1 MSGAIASVFRSAGMG
16 LVMLATGGVLGAQVH
31 SSVRIWGHA
40 VANTQ
45 SRLGSIIDVQTY
57 GAATM
62 VVTDDGKI
70 FVNGNIGLGDT
81 VWTAGRVVRAS
92 LGSEYVLIIDAE
104 GQMHYVGSDLAVMPT
119 TMPVLPPGTR
129 YVDAAGGYRHAL
141 ALRSDGVVVAW
152 GVTNP
157 NGVLNIPAQV
167 AGGVARRV
175 FAHDNRNFV
184 IMADGSLIGWGNP
197 ASGLTSVPAAPAG
210 ISYEEVDVRSDGN
223 GAAYAVARRSDGH
236 LVAWGDNSW
245 GQCNVPALPPGL
257 VYVQVAAGQ
266 RHAAAILSDGS
277 LVCWG
282 SNTMRECD
290 VPNLAPGLSWRR
302 VACGPHYT
310 VGVTSEGKVVAWG
323 RNLLYC
329 GHLPARE
336 EVGPG
341 LLGPVFTDVGIGY
354 VNAGFIDAKGE
365 AFMFGLNAN
374 GECDVPPLPRGLHYE
389 RVYASYW
396 HTALLRS
403 DGQVFAQGDNSRGM
417 CSIPALPVGVTYTD
431 VAMADWHTALLR
443 SDGNVVFCGDD
454 IGGLLVVPPLPPGT
468 RYEEVDAARFM
479 LLMRRSDGAL
489 VYVGQNGITG
499 HGMENVPIAPPGI
512 EFVDISLAENF
523 AAALR
528 SDGQVVYWG
537 SVPSAGYMHVPPPLP
552 PGVVYVEVD
561 GGHRS
566 MALRRSDGLVDVR
579 SSGSYRE
586 HLVPQLDPGQ
596 SFLQVTA
603 HSLMVGGRI
612 GPTCTYVSFA
622 PGCAGSMPAA
632 RLVPRDTPRIGKRHK
647 VTVFDLP
654 QNLAFMLFGWSRTLP
669 QPLSVYGMPG
679 CDAHVSPD
687 IGTFLLGQSNKAAF
701 EMSIPND
708 VRLIGLQF
716 YNQAVVFDPGANAL
730 GAVMSAAAEGVIGI
744 R

>member
-1 MSGAIASVFRSAGMG
+1 MG

-31 SSVRIWGHA
+31 SSVRLWGEA

-45 SRLGSIIDVQTY
+45 SRLGSIIDVQVVGIT
-57 GAATM
+57 TM
-62 VVTDDGKI
+62 VVTDDGSI
-70 FVNGNIGLGDT
+70 FVNGDTGLGDT
-81 VWTAGRVVRAS
+81 VWAAGRVVRAS
-92 LGSEYVLIIDAE
+92 LGSDYALIIDAE
-104 GQMHYVGSDLAVMPT
+104 GQLHFVGSNLAVMASSV
-119 TMPVLPPGTR
+119 PVLPPGTR
-129 YVDAAGGYRHAL
+129 YVDVAAGYMHAL

-152 GVTNP
+152 GSSNP
-157 NGVLNIPAQV
+157 SGVLNIPAQV
-167 AGGVARRV
+167 AGGAARRV
-175 FAHDNRNFV
+175 FARDNRNFV
-184 IMADGSLIGWGNP
+184 IMADGSLIGWGDP
-197 ASGLTSVPAAPAG
+197 TFGLTSAPTAPSG
-210 ISYEEVDVRSDGN
+210 VSYEEVEIGVNVNTASYAVALRSDGQ
-223 GAAYAVARRSDGH
+223 

-257 VYVQVAAGQ
+257 AYVQVAAGP
-266 RHAAAILSDGS
+266 RHVAAVRSDGS
-277 LVCWG
+277 VVCWG
-282 SNTMRECD
+282 SNPLMECD
-290 VPNLAPGLSWRR
+290 VPPLAPGLRWRR
-302 VACGPHYT
+302 VACGAHYT
-310 VGVTSEGKVVAWG
+310 VGITSEGKVVAWG

-336 EVGPG
+336 EFGSGVLGPG
-341 LLGPVFTDVGIGY
+341 FMDTGVGTYNSGII
-354 VNAGFIDAKGE
+354 NSKGE
-365 AFMFGLNAN
+365 VSMFGLNAN
-374 GECDVPPLPRGLHYE
+374 GECDVPPLPPGLRYE
-389 RVYASYW
+389 RVYVGWW

-403 DGQVFAQGDNSRGM
+403 DGRVFAQGDNSRGM
-417 CSIPALPVGVTYTD
+417 CSIPALPIGVTYTD
-431 VAMADWHTALLR
+431 VALAEWHTALLR
-443 SDGNVVFCGDD
+443 SDGEVVFCGDD
-454 IGGLLVVPPLPPGT
+454 IGGLLVVPPLTPGMS
-468 RYEEVDAARFM
+468 YEEVDAARFM

-489 VYVGQNGITG
+489 VYVGPGGTFAGGIA
-499 HGMENVPIAPPGI
+499 NVPIAPPGI
-512 EFVDISLAENF
+512 EFVDIGLADNF

-537 SVPSAGYMHVPPPLP
+537 SVPSAGHMHVPPPLP

-561 GGHRS
+561 GGYRS

-586 HLVPQLDPGQ
+586 HLVPQIDPGQ
-596 SFLQVTA
+596 SFLQVSA
-603 HSLMVGGRI
+603 QGLMVGGRI

-679 CDAHVSPD
+679 CNAHVSPD
-687 IGTFLLGQSNKAAF
+687 IGTFLLGQSNQAAF